1 MKEKNGEHPLGD
13 VGQLILLALF
23 LIVWIADSF
32 FLRTSTFLSDHIPLY
47 VRLLFLGL
55 ALAIGA
61 YLSMSGH
68 DKICREQRGTKVV
81 SSGAFRYVRHPL
93 YSACLLFYLGLAV
106 STASIF
112 SLAFFMVI
120 FVFYNYLASY
130 EERLLDEKFGEEYRR
145 YRKRTGKWVPGIG
158 KGSLWGCT
166 RGTGRGQP
174 PMGGIIE
181 DE

>member
-1 MKEKNGEHPLGD
+1 MKMKEKNGEHPFGD
-13 VGQLILLALF
+13 AGQLILLALF
-23 LIVWIADSF
+23 LILWIADSF
-32 FLRTSTFLSDHIPLY
+32 FLRTSTFLSDHVPLY

-55 ALAIGA
+55 ALVTAA

-68 DKICREQRGTKVV
+68 DKICREQSGTKVV

-93 YSACLLFYLGLAV
+93 YSACLLFYLGLAI

-112 SLAFFMVI
+112 SLALSVGI

-130 EERLLDEKFGEEYRR
+130 EERLLDKKFGEEYRR

-158 KGSLWGCT
+158 K
-166 RGTGRGQP
+166 
-174 PMGGIIE
+174 
-181 DE
+181 